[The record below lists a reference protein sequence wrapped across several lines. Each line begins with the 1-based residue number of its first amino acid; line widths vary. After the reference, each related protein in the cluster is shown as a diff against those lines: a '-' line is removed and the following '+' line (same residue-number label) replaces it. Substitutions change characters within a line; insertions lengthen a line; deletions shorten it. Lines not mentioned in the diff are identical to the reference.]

1 MHRHHAFLLS
11 AAIGALTAAGCGSQL
26 PYLAPEYR
34 EPIVAIDVA
43 LEVDRTP
50 PDPSTA
56 VRPHITLLQG
66 FVRSTNVHTF
76 SANIAMVMA
85 TTDLERLTVK
95 PISGGAAGAV
105 DSSPELRRLQ
115 ERLVE
120 IFSAY
125 AVDPSDDLS
134 LIVTAD
140 GAHPGGAVIQNVLYF
155 VPHASGVNYRPH
167 VVAGVNQQAP
177 PAGFKPMGA
186 SVYQLDHA
194 GVATRTLWTWTG
206 ESGAR

>member
-1 MHRHHAFLLS
+1 MHRNHAVLLS
-11 AAIGALTAAGCGSQL
+11 TAVAALIAAGCGSQL
-26 PYLAPEYR
+26 PYLSPEYR
-34 EPIVAIDVA
+34 EPIVPIDVA
-43 LEVDRTP
+43 LEADRTP
-50 PDPSTA
+50 PDLSSA
-56 VRPHITLLQG
+56 VKPHITLLQG
-66 FVRSTNVHTF
+66 FVRSSNVHTF
-76 SANIAMVMA
+76 SANIAMIMA

-95 PISGGAAGAV
+95 PISGGPAGAV
-105 DSSPELRRLQ
+105 DPSPELRRLQ

-125 AVDPSDDLS
+125 TVDPSEDLS
-134 LIVTAD
+134 LIVTPD
-140 GAHPGGAVIQNVLYF
+140 GSHLSNEAIQHVLYF

-167 VVAGVNQQAP
+167 LVAGTTQPAP
-177 PAGFKPMGA
+177 AAGFKPMGA